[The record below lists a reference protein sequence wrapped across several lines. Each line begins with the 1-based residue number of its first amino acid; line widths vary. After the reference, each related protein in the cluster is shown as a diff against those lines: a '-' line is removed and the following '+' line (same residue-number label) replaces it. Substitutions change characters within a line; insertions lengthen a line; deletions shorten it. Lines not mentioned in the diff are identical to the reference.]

1 MIRALDIS
9 GQRPGP
15 DTTAGRHA
23 DRLRHHEDQR
33 AVNVEYD
40 VPIAGNGWTGCAR
53 RSRKPSQRTGPS
65 PRPNYLDDPA

>member
-1 MIRALDIS
+1 MIRQVILEADKKKQKIRAFDIS

-23 DRLRHHEDQR
+23 DRLRHYGDQR

-40 VPIAGNGWTGCAR
+40 VPIAGN
-53 RSRKPSQRTGPS
+53 S
-65 PRPNYLDDPA
+65 